1 MTIPRWLEANLGRIL
16 KARARSV
23 EAGPGAAE
31 AGPGAEAQATRAV
44 AETVVLCLAALR
56 PRNRWP
62 ENTGLYAAI
71 RSRLAEDPLR
81 AAAAFGDRHLPELRA
96 DRAVLARV
104 VSSRTGV
111 GGRETGMGATRASG
125 VSRGD
130 WSRWSSAS
138 SR

>member
-1 MTIPRWLEANLGRIL
+1 MTIAKWLEANLGRIL

-62 ENTGLYAAI
+62 ENTRLYAAI

-81 AAAAFGDRHLPELRA
+81 AAAAFGAAAATAIYL
-96 DRAVLARV
+96 
-104 VSSRTGV
+104 SFGRTGLSWL
-111 GGRETGMGATRASG
+111 GSFL
-125 VSRGD
+125 RGPG
-130 WSRWSSAS
+130 
-138 SR
+138 